1 MRSFR
6 RFKMRRGFAMIFVI
20 LIALA
25 MIIPV
30 LILAASTIPRRTAVT
45 GEAISDR
52 VLAVADATVDN
63 VLTQINNFPFTFVA
77 SSSDDPDQASALKKV
92 EDYLVAY
99 HLALLN
105 GGFPDLNNI
114 LGSEHVS
121 GSLLNIENNVSTYLY
136 NLETQEYYVVWDST
150 ITPDYPN
157 GHIANVSM
165 VEPDGAIKTGTLK
178 NFSTGNLISGGIQ
191 SIAPNYKTD
200 NLWIEIDTRSG
211 YVADQWEIN
220 ITSYMLSKPEI
231 KRTIKAVAS
240 RGNLQS
246 DVEEHSTPQQELAN
260 GNWYTRTT
268 DVYLTTVYFSDYSG
282 LYHTRV
288 YFGKYETTRGMIR
301 SDSDLYMGGWAEDP
315 VYAHGTVYDI
325 AIDDNNRHDG
335 RFGPDQEN
343 LAWAK
348 TTDPKYATN
357 GYPAA
362 TWPNGDLA
370 LTGTN
375 PVKVEPGDPNGGLQ
389 DKAASG
395 YYISGDATIVFS
407 VVNGVGKVSINNG
420 SPMDMPTN
428 GAIYVTGTATVSG
441 TVDGRCTVG
450 AGNNI
455 NIGGD
460 IIYNTPPRVNKDDPV
475 TGIPDSLGLIA
486 FNSLI
491 IPVTTFNAN
500 SHQLEVDAAMLA
512 VHGSFGIGSGYSPHN
527 IDGSGKYQAWWNG
540 CQAMWSTSNA
550 PAIVVSGSSIEGYDV
565 QHTNYDWNLY
575 SYGAPPYYPLTNSYS
590 QEHKTVAYPLVTD
603 SNILA
608 VLRQLNKGQL
618 VQINPGDSDYDS
630 SYPYKYYYEGTWYYY
645 GTTFNII
652 PGSLSY
658 SATAQMNST
667 PLYRITWKEQ
677 VAQPIEPGS

>member
-30 LILAASTIPRRTAVT
+30 LILAASTIPRRTVVT

-77 SSSDDPDQASALKKV
+77 SSSDDPDQATALKKV

-99 HLALLN
+99 HLVQLN
-105 GGFPDLNNI
+105 GGDLN
-114 LGSEHVS
+114 SSDPV
-121 GSLLNIENNVSTYLY
+121 GSLSAIQDNVSTYLY
-136 NLETQEYYVVWDST
+136 NLETQEYYAVWDTVNDRIADVSIVGPDGDIATGIINNINTNDKSTMST
-150 ITPDYPN
+150 IDP
-157 GHIANVSM
+157 S
-165 VEPDGAIKTGTLK
+165 
-178 NFSTGNLISGGIQ
+178 
-191 SIAPNYKTD
+191 YKTD
-200 NLWIEIDTRSG
+200 NLWVEIDTRSG
-211 YVADQWEIN
+211 YDADQWN
-220 ITSYMLSKPEI
+220 ISVTSYMVSKPEI

-246 DVEEHSTPQQELAN
+246 DAQEHETPEQYFAN

-268 DVYLTTVYFSDYSG
+268 DVNSTIVYFSDYSG
-282 LYHTRV
+282 LYHTQV

-301 SDSDLYMGGWAEDP
+301 SDSNLWMGGWAEDP
-315 VYAHGTVYDI
+315 VYASGTVTDM
-325 AIDDNNRHDG
+325 AIDDGNRHDG
-335 RFGPDQEN
+335 RFGPVQSASPIPGENN

-348 TTDPKYATN
+348 ANDPKYATD

-362 TWPNGDLA
+362 TWPNGGAA
-370 LTGTN
+370 LKGTT
-375 PVKVEPGDPNGGLQ
+375 PIRVFTDPDGGLQ
-389 DKAASG
+389 DKALDD
-395 YYISGDATIVFS
+395 YYVNGDATIVFS
-407 VVNGVGKVSINNG
+407 VDSNGDGWVTINNG
-420 SPMDMPTN
+420 DLLPIPLN
-428 GAIYVTGTATVSG
+428 GAIYVEGTATVSG
-441 TVDGRCTVG
+441 TVKGRCTVG

-455 NIGGD
+455 NIGGN
-460 IIYNTPPRVNKDDPV
+460 IIYKTPPRVNKDDPV

-486 FNSLI
+486 FNNILI
-491 IPVTTFNAN
+491 PLATFDPTATI
-500 SHQLEVDAAMLA
+500 HQLEIDAAMLA
-512 VHGSFGIGSGYSPHN
+512 VNGSFGIGSGYSWHN
-527 IDGSGKYQAWWNG
+527 IDGSGTYEAWWNG
-540 CQAMWSTSNA
+540 CQAMWSTNNA
-550 PAIVVSGSSIEGYDV
+550 PAIVSGSSVKGYDI

-575 SYGAPPYYPLTNSYS
+575 SYGAPPFYPLTNSYS
-590 QEHKTVAYPLVTD
+590 VEHKTVAYPLVTD
-603 SNILA
+603 PDILE
-608 VLRQLNKGQL
+608 VLRDLHKDDL
-618 VQINPGDSDYDS
+618 VQINSGDSDYDP

-677 VAQPIEPGS
+677 VAEPIEP